1 MTAELRHLWGWDDIT
16 MNLQMHKY
24 KELGLTETVVWES
37 EHGKRKHSKEVIK
50 GWTKR
55 DDHRHHAIDALI
67 IACTKQGFIQRFNT
81 LNASKTREDMQ
92 SEIEKSSVEYKEK
105 LTLLE
110 KYIISQCPLSVED
123 VKMLFLKY
131 LCRLSLA
138 RKLQSGVKGEFTKM
152 GKERLYKIRL
162 LYREAH

>member
-92 SEIEKSSVEYKEK
+92 SEIEKAQWNTKRNSPCWRN
-105 LTLLE
+105 
-110 KYIISQCPLSVED
+110 ISFHNVHSLW
-123 VKMLFLKY
+123 KM
-131 LCRLSLA
+131 
-138 RKLQSGVKGEFTKM
+138 
-152 GKERLYKIRL
+152 
-162 LYREAH
+162 